1 MNDNKHSFITAVFSK
16 NSSQNLFYVQLIL
29 SVNAQSMLVKTFA
42 SMSLMPRAPVH
53 VDYVQEIR
61 SINVLPRFSIDH
73 GGRVDHINEYLDR
86 LIRRMCYELR
96 GTKDSHYDVSQSWN

>member
-1 MNDNKHSFITAVFSK
+1 M
-16 NSSQNLFYVQLIL
+16 
-29 SVNAQSMLVKTFA
+29 
-42 SMSLMPRAPVH
+42 
-53 VDYVQEIR
+53 DYVQEIR

-96 GTKDSHYDVSQSWN
+96 GTKDSHYDVSMGREITYYFSLDCGLLCEDRVGN

>member
-1 MNDNKHSFITAVFSK
+1 
-16 NSSQNLFYVQLIL
+16 
-29 SVNAQSMLVKTFA
+29 
-42 SMSLMPRAPVH
+42 MPRAPVH

-96 GTKDSHYDVSQSWN
+96 GTKDSHYDVSQSWIQMECGLHCEDLIGNWLAAGWG

>member
-1 MNDNKHSFITAVFSK
+1 MH
-16 NSSQNLFYVQLIL
+16 
-29 SVNAQSMLVKTFA
+29 
-42 SMSLMPRAPVH
+42 RAPVH

-96 GTKDSHYDVSQSWN
+96 GTKDSHYDVSAIQG